1 MESCTDAT
9 LTHRQPSNC
18 AVDKYFDDFRSKC
31 RQLRLPLGLI
41 SSAKNIEKQIQVLR
55 YFVWKNA
62 IALYGKNVEDVH
74 NRMHPLKIPDSF
86 KVKTIAG
93 TQVRRG
99 YIPHDFVNVMDLL
112 AEDLSKF
119 LDYWIN
125 LPKFVDERVGKA
137 ATRLHEEL
145 EVRHIQAP
153 SSLLTT
159 GFDHSIV
166 SSVSAATTRVTIQT
180 VLGYIHMIYVQS
192 WDNKYPTFMKPSTI
206 LWRSGARHSKPVRST
221 DDLTYEICL
230 PSRHSSVPWHLQ
242 WPNWP
247 SR

>member
-1 MESCTDAT
+1 MKSCTDAT

-31 RQLRLPLGLI
+31 RQLRLPLGLV
-41 SSAKNIEKQIQVLR
+41 SSARNIEKQIKVLR

-62 IALYGKNVEDVH
+62 IALYGEPVEDVH
-74 NRMHPLKIPDSF
+74 RKHPLKIPDFF
-86 KVKTIAG
+86 KVKTKDG
-93 TQVRRG
+93 THVRTG
-99 YIPHDFVNVMDLL
+99 YAPHDFVNVMDLL
-112 AEDLSKF
+112 AEDLSKL

-159 GFDHSIV
+159 SLITV
-166 SSVSAATTRVTIQT
+166 SCQVF
-180 VLGYIHMIYVQS
+180 
-192 WDNKYPTFMKPSTI
+192 PP
-206 LWRSGARHSKPVRST
+206 
-221 DDLTYEICL
+221 
-230 PSRHSSVPWHLQ
+230 
-242 WPNWP
+242 
-247 SR
+247 